1 MLLTL
6 SIRDIVLIDQ
16 LELNWTAGLS
26 TLTGETGAG
35 KSILLDA
42 LGLAIGARGD
52 ASMVRHGVDQGSVT
66 AIFSLH
72 ERDDILSL
80 LEENGIPA
88 GDELILRRI
97 QHKDGRSRAFI
108 NDTPTSV
115 GLLAQIGDAMVEIH
129 GQSENQALIAPAT
142 QLSLLDAFG
151 GLSPQV
157 QKVTQAF
164 QQWRTDADAWQA
176 YQERQQAGN
185 EEIAFLQASVSELT
199 ALDPK
204 PGEVDELAAARAL
217 QKNIGRL
224 TVDMTEALNS
234 LAGDGGAELGLS
246 RAVGLI
252 EKLAPMAE
260 GALDESLAGLQ
271 RAEVELNEARR
282 LLDDVAAHMDA
293 DPLALERLEDRLF
306 ALKDLA
312 RKHRVEP
319 DGLPSL
325 LADMR
330 ERLNA
335 LDDDPAIG
343 KKLHAAC
350 EKSQAQLD
358 DAAAQLTAARHT
370 AALGLAEAVNGE
382 LLSLKL
388 DGATFRVA
396 VEAAEQIGPQGR
408 DKIRFVAQTNPGT
421 PEGPI
426 SKIASGGELARFML
440 ALKVVLAPSD
450 HSHTLIFDEVDAGVG
465 GAVAEAVGA
474 RLSRVAQK
482 HQVLVVTHSPQV
494 AARGDQQW
502 RVFKDQQNSGATR
515 TQVDVLDLGAR
526 REEIAR
532 MLSGAEITDEARAA
546 ADRLLAVS

>member
-1 MLLTL
+1 
-6 SIRDIVLIDQ
+6 
-16 LELNWTAGLS
+16 
-26 TLTGETGAG
+26 
-35 KSILLDA
+35 
-42 LGLAIGARGD
+42 
-52 ASMVRHGVDQGSVT
+52 
-66 AIFSLH
+66 
-72 ERDDILSL
+72 
-80 LEENGIPA
+80 
-88 GDELILRRI
+88 
-97 QHKDGRSRAFI
+97 
-108 NDTPTSV
+108 
-115 GLLAQIGDAMVEIH
+115 MVEIH

-164 QQWRTDADAWQA
+164 EQWRTDADAWQA

-185 EEIAFLQASVSELT
+185 EEIAFLQASVSELA

-204 PGEVDELAAARAL
+204 LGEVDELAAARAL

-224 TVDMTEALNS
+224 TIDMTEALNS
-234 LAGDGGAELGLS
+234 LTGDGGAELGLS

-252 EKLAPMAE
+252 EKLAPLAE

-312 RKHRVEP
+312 RKHRIEP
-319 DGLPSL
+319 DGLPGL
-325 LADMR
+325 LSDMR
-330 ERLNA
+330 DRLNA

-343 KKLHAAC
+343 KKLQAAY

-358 DAAAQLTAARHT
+358 DAAAQLSAARHT
-370 AALGLAEAVNGE
+370 AALGLAEAVNSE

-396 VEAAEQIGPQGR
+396 VEAAEQIGPRGR

-440 ALKVVLAPSD
+440 ALKVVLAPND
-450 HSHTLIFDEVDAGVG
+450 HGHTLIFDEVDAGVG

-474 RLSRVAQK
+474 RLNRVAQN

-502 RVFKDQQNSGATR
+502 RVFKDQQNAGTTR
-515 TQVDVLDLGAR
+515 TQVDVLSLEAR